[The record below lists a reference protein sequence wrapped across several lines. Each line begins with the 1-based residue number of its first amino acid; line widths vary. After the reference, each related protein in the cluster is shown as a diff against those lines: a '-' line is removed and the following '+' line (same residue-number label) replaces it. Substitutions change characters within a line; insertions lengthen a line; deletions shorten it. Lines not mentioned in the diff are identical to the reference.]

1 MKNEEKTQKK
11 IKIMAVIAFIISIL
25 SLAIAYTAMS
35 KTAKINKNSNITDAR
50 WNVHFDNLKSK
61 TYGDAQIIEYPT
73 LKYDKTYIG
82 DFSVSLTKPGDSVLF
97 TYDVVNSGSLRAKY
111 QKTLVNDMEKK
122 NKITLEIAKTIFE
135 EADFDGDGKTDDK
148 EIEKALNSITIE
160 DKIFNGTLQPNEVHS
175 CYLKISLNGDELPKG
190 NVKLNLNIKYV
201 FVQK

>member
-35 KTAKINKNSNITDAR
+35 KTAKINKNIDITDAR
-50 WNVHFDNLKSK
+50 WNVHFDNLESK
-61 TYGDAQIIEYPT
+61 TYGDAKIIKYPL

-82 DFSVSLTKPGDSVLF
+82 DFSVSLTKPGDSILF
-97 TYDVVNSGSLRAKY
+97 TYDVVNQGSLKAKY
-111 QKTLVNDMEKK
+111 QKALINDIEKK
-122 NKITLEIAKTIFE
+122 DKITLEIAKTIFE

>member
-1 MKNEEKTQKK
+1 MKNEEEIQKN
-11 IKIMAVIAFIISIL
+11 IKRITLSAFIISVL
-25 SLAIAYTAMS
+25 GLTIAYLAMS
-35 KTAKINKNSNITDAR
+35 RVIKINKSSDITDAR
-50 WNVHFDNLKSK
+50 WKVHFDNLKSK
-61 TYGDAQIIEYPT
+61 TYGDAKIIKYPT

-82 DFSVSLTKPGDSVLF
+82 DFSISLTKPGDSVLF

-160 DKIFNGTLQPNEVHS
+160 DKAFKDTLQPNEVHS
-175 CYLKISLNGDELPKG
+175 CYLKISLNGNELPKG
-190 NVKLNLNIKYV
+190 NVKLNLNIKYI